1 MLLISEA
8 DARALVTLDDAI
20 AVVEAGFAALSR
32 GEAVMFPPL
41 VGHGSDPANRF
52 GAKAGVDRTAR
63 RPGIKIGSYWGRNP
77 ERGLAAHASTT
88 VLLDDETGRP
98 AAIVSAGYLNALRTA
113 AADAV
118 AVRWLARPDARAV
131 AIVGA
136 GHQAAYDLAAI
147 RRVRSIDQVRVWS
160 RDSSK
165 AERFAQTAAAE
176 GLDVRAT
183 SLEDAVQS
191 ADIVVTATAS
201 REALVR
207 RAWIRQGAHISAMG
221 ADGRG
226 KQELE
231 VDLVAGAS
239 AFADLPEQS
248 AVIGEFQHAALAG
261 RLAPDAIRAIGDV
274 ITGTA
279 RGRVE
284 PEEITLF
291 DSSGVA
297 MQDICVAALA
307 VDRAQASG
315 RGLSVNLDT
324 GAFVDGI

>member
-8 DARALVTLDDAI
+8 DARDLVTLGDAI

-32 GEAVMFPPL
+32 GEAIMFPPL

-52 GAKAGVDRTAR
+52 GAKAGVDRAAR
-63 RPGIKIGSYWGRNP
+63 RPGIKIGSYWGKNP

-118 AVRWLARPDARAV
+118 AVRWLARPDAHAV
-131 AIVGA
+131 ALVGA

-147 RRVRSIDQVRVWS
+147 RRVRTIDQVRVWS
-160 RDSSK
+160 RDPSK
-165 AERFAQTAAAE
+165 AERLARDAAAE

-183 SLEDAVQS
+183 SLEEAVRS

-201 REALVR
+201 REPLVR
-207 RAWIRQGAHISAMG
+207 RAWIQPGAHISAMG

-231 VDLVAGAS
+231 IELAASVS

-248 AVIGEFQHAALAG
+248 AVIGEFQHAVLAG

-274 ITGTA
+274 IVGAAPGRGGPEDITA
-279 RGRVE
+279 
-284 PEEITLF
+284 F

-297 MQDICVAALA
+297 MQDIAVAALA
-307 VDRAQASG
+307 VDRARASG
-315 RGLSVNLDT
+315 RGLIVNLDT
-324 GAFVDGI
+324 GAIPDGT